1 MVNTFLPSPIF
12 AESARMLDYR
22 RLGKQRV
29 ECMQILNVLEK
40 LKSWDGVEKIGWRNH
55 PATRMWLGHEPALKQ
70 YTNIMIQEWI
80 DRGYNN
86 NMAFYQYDP
95 KHINYPIWLND
106 DRFHASHRSNL
117 LRKDPDY
124 YGRFNWSESPDLE
137 YVWPV

>member
-70 YTNIMIQEWI
+70 YTNIMIHLKVKEFL
-80 DRGYNN
+80 NN
-86 NMAFYQYDP
+86 TKSMIHFRKNTAV
-95 KHINYPIWLND
+95 
-106 DRFHASHRSNL
+106 NL
-117 LRKDPDY
+117 ALITANQCM
-124 YGRFNWSESPDLE
+124 FS
-137 YVWPV
+137 